1 MTGDCSRFMWTMSEY
16 KSMICITNRHL
27 CGEDFLQRIHS
38 LAGIP
43 EIERII
49 LREKD
54 MAQEDYES
62 LAEQCRDICRHAG
75 KPFAVNHFIQAARRL
90 KIPDIQIAFAQME
103 KNREYLGEFSSVG
116 VSVHSSEEARQ
127 AEALGASYIIAG
139 HIYATNCKEGIPP
152 RGLRYLKEVCDST
165 GLPVYAIG
173 GITPHNMAEVLAAGA
188 AGGCMMSGF
197 MKY

>member
-1 MTGDCSRFMWTMSEY
+1 MSEY

-62 LAEQCRDICRHAG
+62 LAEQLSLI
-75 KPFAVNHFIQAARRL
+75 
-90 KIPDIQIAFAQME
+90 
-103 KNREYLGEFSSVG
+103 
-116 VSVHSSEEARQ
+116 
-127 AEALGASYIIAG
+127 
-139 HIYATNCKEGIPP
+139 HIYIGEMPP
-152 RGLRYLKEVCDST
+152 VPRRYQRP
-165 GLPVYAIG
+165 G
-173 GITPHNMAEVLAAGA
+173 
-188 AGGCMMSGF
+188 
-197 MKY
+197 

>member
-1 MTGDCSRFMWTMSEY
+1 M
-16 KSMICITNRHL
+16 
-27 CGEDFLQRIHS
+27 
-38 LAGIP
+38 
-43 EIERII
+43 
-49 LREKD
+49 
-54 MAQEDYES
+54 
-62 LAEQCRDICRHAG
+62 
-75 KPFAVNHFIQAARRL
+75 
-90 KIPDIQIAFAQME
+90 
-103 KNREYLGEFSSVG
+103 
-116 VSVHSSEEARQ
+116 HSSEEARQ

-173 GITPHNMAEVLAAGA
+173 GITPRNMAEVLAAGA